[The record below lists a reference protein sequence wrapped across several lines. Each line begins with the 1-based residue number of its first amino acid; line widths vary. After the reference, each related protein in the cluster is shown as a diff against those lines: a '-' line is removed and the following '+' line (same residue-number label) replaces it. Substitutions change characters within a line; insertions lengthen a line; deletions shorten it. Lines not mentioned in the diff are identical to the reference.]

1 MYKLYDYE
9 NDDLIYKGDSKQEL
23 RKAYKEYSEACEGHW
38 IPQCV
43 CIEKIGMKAREIEN
57 ACMFYVRNENKEL
70 LYKGDNLDKA
80 KQIAKETKAVYGRH
94 RRQSILFA
102 VRPVTD
108 GSILQKEDSSQMPI
122 EWPCVSRT
130 PWHGHRNL

>member
-23 RKAYKEYSEACEGHW
+23 RKAYKEYSKACEGQW

-43 CIEKIGMKAREIEN
+43 YIEKIGMKAREIEN

-70 LYKGDNLDKA
+70 LYKGDDLSKA
-80 KQIAKETKAVYGRH
+80 KQIAKENNIEKFTRIKAVGLSY
-94 RRQSILFA
+94 
-102 VRPVTD
+102 T
-108 GSILQKEDSSQMPI
+108 GSVID
-122 EWPCVSRT
+122 
-130 PWHGHRNL
+130 